1 MAKEENEVAME
12 ILEQMV
18 WSALFYNR
26 RAETALRLTTIGEYS
41 LSITE
46 TLNPIP
52 FYCMTITSIS
62 DLRPLR
68 QPIPLRQHLV

>member
-12 ILEQMV
+12 LLEQMV

-41 LSITE
+41 LSTTKI
-46 TLNPIP
+46 LLP
-52 FYCMTITSIS
+52 FPFLLHKPSTCIS
-62 DLRPLR
+62 DLYP
-68 QPIPLRQHLV
+68 